1 MLKNLSIAQKL
12 IGGFLI
18 IAFITAVVGFAGW
31 NAVSIMQSQ
40 VQNLG
45 NQSIPSIVN
54 MLEVQTELLKIK
66 NSMRTLLSP
75 YISQETYERELGH
88 VSDSRDKYRALLK
101 KYDAMK
107 KTADEEKLYRNF
119 QADLVNVVSA
129 DNQFFAMA
137 KELHQAKNKDE
148 LGKKAT
154 DFATVSTSTQDDLKD
169 RFDHLVDECG
179 ILKDYISKHY
189 GEEEVASSEEFA
201 RYYNIVIILV
211 SVIGVALALILG
223 IFISRSISRP
233 VNRVTEDLFNSS
245 NSLESAAGQVSSSSQ
260 ELSSGASEL
269 ASSVEEM
276 TSSLQ
281 ELQSIIE
288 STTKNVVEAELM
300 TREAMDGSK
309 ENSSQ
314 MDEMLKAMN
323 EISENSRKISKIIK
337 VIDDIAFQTN
347 ILALNAAVEA
357 ARAGDAGRGF
367 AVVAEQVK
375 SLAQKSAEA
384 AKETADLME
393 NAISSVSSGNNIAD
407 KVKKVSEKAQ
417 GVLGKVGAM
426 MDEVT
431 RASKEQLNGAN
442 QVNKAVSQ
450 INTIV
455 ENTAASSEETAS
467 AGEELLS
474 QAEMLKGV
482 VNKLNVM
489 VKGRKGGAA
498 AAQAGKGKDGGA
510 VKKPDHPYPKT
521 TQENGIELIRPE
533 DKIPMDDFKDF

>member
-12 IGGFLI
+12 IGGFLV

-31 NAVSIMQSQ
+31 NAVSVMQGQ

-54 MLEVQTELLKIK
+54 MLEVQSELLKIK
-66 NSMRTLLSP
+66 SSMRTLLSP
-75 YISQETYERELGH
+75 YITQDTYDRELGN
-88 VSDSRDKYRALLK
+88 VNDSRAQYRALLK

-107 KTADEEKLYRNF
+107 KTADEDKLYKNL
-119 QADLVNVVSA
+119 QADLANVVSA
-129 DNQFFAMA
+129 DNQYFAMV
-137 KELHQAKNKDE
+137 KEFHLAKNKDE

-154 DFATVSTSTQDDLKD
+154 DFATVSVSSQDDLKD
-169 RFDHLVDECG
+169 RFDNLINECT

-189 GEEEVASSEEFA
+189 GEEEVIASEQFA
-201 RYYNIVIILV
+201 VVYNLALILV
-211 SVIGVALALILG
+211 SIIGVALALILG

-300 TREAMDGSK
+300 TREAMDGAK
-309 ENSSQ
+309 DNSSQ

-393 NAISSVSSGNNIAD
+393 NAINSVSSGNNIAD

-489 VKGRKGGAA
+489 VKGRKGETAA
-498 AAQAGKGKDGGA
+498 AEDKKGHDGTAGK
-510 VKKPDHPYPKT
+510 KPEQSYPKT
-521 TQENGIELIRPE
+521 SKENGIELIRPE